1 MFELRP
7 NVSDEH
13 VLAHARRARAEGW
26 FQLFAPHVGER
37 TPEDE
42 EFEAARLVDL
52 LEGEGWAFTNAAY
65 SAEFDYG
72 SAYDWGPYGFLAS
85 KTVVG
90 TIYTFR
96 RSDSPPDWEVFTRS
110 RA

>member
-7 NVSDEH
+7 NVRDEEL
-13 VLAHARRARAEGW
+13 VARSRRARAEGW

-37 TPEDE
+37 TPEEE

-52 LEGEGWAFTNAAY
+52 LEGEGWTLANAAH
-65 SAEFDYG
+65 SAEFDDG
-72 SAYDWGPYGFLAS
+72 SPYDWGPYGFLAS
-85 KTVVG
+85 TTIVG

-96 RSDSPPDWEVFTRS
+96 LCG
-110 RA
+110 

>member
-13 VLAHARRARAEGW
+13 VLAHAHRACAERW

-37 TPEDE
+37 TPEDD

-52 LEGEGWAFTNAAY
+52 LEGEGWTLMNTGY
-65 SAEFDYG
+65 SAEFHDG
-72 SAYDWGPYGFLAS
+72 SPYDWGPYGFLAS
-85 KTVVG
+85 KTIVG

-96 RSDSPPDWEVFTRS
+96 RRETS
-110 RA
+110 

>member
-7 NVSDEH
+7 NVSDEQ
-13 VLAHARRARAEGW
+13 VVAHARRARAEGW
-26 FQLFAPHVGER
+26 FQLYAPHDGER

-52 LEGEGWAFTNAAY
+52 FEGEGWTFTNAAY
-65 SAEFDYG
+65 SAEFEG
-72 SAYDWGPYGFLAS
+72 SPYDWGPYGFLAS
-85 KTVVG
+85 TTVVG

-96 RSDSPPDWEVFTRS
+96 RREIS
-110 RA
+110 